1 LTSKTLP
8 LILATV
14 FFPVGTICGQEAN
27 LPGGPEVRVKYA
39 VKVNPQERRGRVAPG
54 IFGHM
59 VELVG
64 TATYDGVWVG
74 EDSSIP
80 NDGGLRLDT
89 IEAYRQLRAPAFR
102 WPGGT
107 FADSY
112 RWEDGI
118 GPRSQ
123 RPRSLGFWQAVEPN
137 YFGTDEFLKWCAAI
151 GAEPI
156 IQTNIGS
163 GSPREIVA
171 WMDYVNGTKDSQYAE
186 LRRKNGHPEPYGV
199 KYWTIGNETSY
210 HWTPEEYVSQVR
222 RYGFYMRQAA
232 MDAKIIINGE
242 PGSDWNDKVLEGLSN
257 RLELFDL
264 ISLHCYLHPA
274 LAAQST
280 AADTYA
286 FLADI
291 ERCQESIDVTAGS
304 IDRWIGGRKHIGIM
318 LDEWGSMH
326 AEIQPE
332 TGFPVPHTDRPD
344 LWQQTATLQD
354 ALMAARM
361 LHGFMRRAN
370 RLALAHLT
378 QSINVIHMILKVK
391 GPRLVRTPTYHVF
404 DMLKHHMNSDVI
416 GVEANLGAFEFED
429 EGKTRS
435 LPDLDIV
442 ASTTGDS
449 SELVVSVV
457 NPHLRREHTIRLG
470 SPEGFE
476 AASAAATVLTGSGP
490 LEIND
495 FDAPNRI
502 TPDAVELKKN
512 DDHWVVKLPPFSL
525 TLIRLTSPAAGGS

>member
-1 LTSKTLP
+1 MRGTVLP

-14 FFPVGTICGQEAN
+14 VLPVGTIYGQEAN
-27 LPGGPEVRVKYA
+27 LPGGPEVGVKYA
-39 VKVNPQERRGRVAPG
+39 VKVNPEMRRGRVAPE
-54 IFGHM
+54 IFGHL
-59 VELVG
+59 VELIG
-64 TATYDGVWVG
+64 TTIYDGVWVG

-89 IEAYRQLRAPAFR
+89 IEAYRQLGPSAFR

-107 FADSY
+107 FADTY

-118 GPRSQ
+118 GPRSE
-123 RPRSLGFWQAVEPN
+123 RPRSLSFWQVEPN
-137 YFGTDEFLKWCAAI
+137 YFGTDEFLQWCASI
-151 GAEPI
+151 GAEPV

-171 WMDYVNGTKDSQYAE
+171 WMDYVNGTKDTQYAE

-222 RYGFYMRQAA
+222 RYGFYMRQTQL
-232 MDAKIIINGE
+232 DAKIIINGE
-242 PGSDWNDKVLEGLSN
+242 PRSDWIDEVLEGLSN

-264 ISLHCYLHPA
+264 ISLHCYVQPA
-274 LAAQST
+274 LAAEST
-280 AADTYA
+280 VADTYA
-286 FLADI
+286 LLADI

-304 IDRWIGGRKHIGIM
+304 IDRWIGGRKHIGIII
-318 LDEWGSMH
+318 DEWGSWH

-332 TGFPVPHTDRPD
+332 AGFPVPMPD
-344 LWQQTATLQD
+344 SLDFWQQTATLRD

-370 RLALAHLT
+370 RLAMAHLSE
-378 QSINVIHMILKVK
+378 SINVIHNVLKVK

-416 GVEANLGAFEFED
+416 GVEANIGAFEFED

-449 SELVVSVV
+449 SELVVSIV
-457 NPHLRREHTIRLG
+457 NPHVSREHTIRLG

-476 AASAAATVLTGSGP
+476 AGSAAATVLTGSGP

-495 FDAPNRI
+495 FEAPDQV
-502 TPDAVELKKN
+502 TPAVAELEKN
-512 DDHWVVKLPPFSL
+512 GDHWVVKCPPFSL
-525 TLIRLTSPAAGGS
+525 TLVRLTASAN

>member
-14 FFPVGTICGQEAN
+14 FFPVGTICGQKAN
-27 LPGGPEVRVKYA
+27 LPGGPEVGVKYA

-54 IFGHM
+54 IFGYM

-64 TATYDGVWVG
+64 TTIYDGVWVG

-156 IQTNIGS
+156 IQTNIGT
-163 GSPREIVA
+163 GSPREIVS
-171 WMDYVNGTKDSQYAE
+171 WMEYVNGTKDSQYAE

-210 HWTPEEYVSQVR
+210 QWTPELYALQVR

-242 PGSDWNDKVLEGLSN
+242 PGSDWNDKVLEALSN

-264 ISLHCYLHPA
+264 ISFHCYLHPA

-318 LDEWGSMH
+318 LDEWGSWH
-326 AEIQPE
+326 TEIDPVE
-332 TGFPVPHTDRPD
+332 SFPISMSGKDFVQTD
-344 LWQQTATLQD
+344 TLRD

-361 LHGFMRRAN
+361 LHGFMRRAK
-370 RLALAHLT
+370 RLSLAHLAV
-378 QSINVIHMILKVK
+378 SINVIHNVLKVE

-404 DMLKHHMNSDVI
+404 DMLKHHMNADVI
-416 GVEANLGAFEFED
+416 GVEATIGAFQFED

-442 ASTTGDS
+442 ASTTSDPS
-449 SELVVSVV
+449 QFIVSVI
-457 NPHLRREHTIRLG
+457 NPHLSREHTVRLRL
-470 SPEGFE
+470 EG
-476 AASAAATVLTGSGP
+476 AGQVQAVATVLTASDP

-495 FDAPNRI
+495 FQV
-502 TPDAVELKKN
+502 PDR
-512 DDHWVVKLPPFSL
+512 VKPGVAKVGEGSGGWDLSCPPFSL
-525 TLIRLTSPAAGGS
+525 TLVRFTAMETAGS